1 MEEKDLKK
9 GLEEYLQAL
18 KLPTFLKNYQAFA
31 QDAARSGQSYE
42 RFLLGLAKE
51 EATFQ
56 YDKRVERAIAR
67 AKFPVLKDL
76 SSFDFSVVGGITK
89 QRVMEL
95 AQGDYLAQKESI
107 ILIGNSGLGKTHIAT
122 GLALA
127 ACKQGKKVRF
137 FSAAALVNDLLAAQ
151 HNLQLSKYKAPLLR
165 SDLIVLDE
173 VGFIPFTTEG
183 AQSLFQFCS
192 DLYERVSIIVT
203 TNLRFGDWISIF
215 GNETMTTALLDRLT
229 HKGHILEFI
238 GESYRFRQRL
248 RQEEQQDIEE
258 KTGNG
263 ALLPFQISRRGIGLR
278 P

>member
-9 GLEEYLQAL
+9 ELEEYLRAL
-18 KLPTFLKNYQAFA
+18 KLPTFIKNYQAFT

-51 EATFQ
+51 EYIDQ
-56 YDKRVERAIAR
+56 YDKRVVRAIAK

-76 SSFDFSVVGGITK
+76 ASFDFSVVRGITQ

-95 AQGDYLAQKESI
+95 AQGDYLAKKESI
-107 ILIGNSGLGKTHIAT
+107 ILIGNPGLGKTHIAT

-151 HNLQLSKYKAPLLR
+151 HNLQLSKFKAPLLR

-192 DLYERVSIIVT
+192 DLHERVSIIVT
-203 TNLRFGDWISIF
+203 TNLRFGDWVSIF
-215 GNETMTTALLDRLT
+215 GDKIMTSALLDRLT
-229 HKGHILEFI
+229 GKGHILEFI

-248 RQEEQQDIEE
+248 RQEEQQPFEE
-258 KTGNG
+258 QTETG
-263 ALLPFQISRRGIGLR
+263 
-278 P
+278 

>member
-9 GLEEYLQAL
+9 VLEEYLHAL
-18 KLPTFLKNYQAFA
+18 KLPTFIKNYQAFA

-67 AKFPVLKDL
+67 AKFPVIKEL

-89 QRVMEL
+89 HRVMQL
-95 AQGDYLAQKESI
+95 AQGDYLAKKESI
-107 ILIGNSGLGKTHIAT
+107 ILIGNPGLGKTHRAT

-151 HNLQLSKYKAPLLR
+151 HNLQLSMFKAPLLR

-203 TNLRFGDWISIF
+203 TNLRFGDWVSIF

-229 HKGHILEFI
+229 GKGHILEFI

-248 RQEEQQDIEE
+248 RQEEQQPLAEQAE
-258 KTGNG
+258 TG
-263 ALLPFQISRRGIGLR
+263 
-278 P
+278 

>member
-9 GLEEYLQAL
+9 LLEEYLQAL
-18 KLPTFLKNYQAFA
+18 KLPTFIKNYQAFA

-95 AQGDYLAQKESI
+95 AQGDYLTKKESI
-107 ILIGNSGLGKTHIAT
+107 ILIGNPGLGKTHIAI

-127 ACKQGKKVRF
+127 ACKQSKKVRF
-137 FSAAALVNDLLAAQ
+137 FGAAGLVNDLLAAGKE
-151 HNLQLSKYKAPLLR
+151 LRLSKFMAPYLK
-165 SDLIVLDE
+165 
-173 VGFIPFTTEG
+173 
-183 AQSLFQFCS
+183 
-192 DLYERVSIIVT
+192 
-203 TNLRFGDWISIF
+203 
-215 GNETMTTALLDRLT
+215 
-229 HKGHILEFI
+229 H
-238 GESYRFRQRL
+238 
-248 RQEEQQDIEE
+248 
-258 KTGNG
+258 
-263 ALLPFQISRRGIGLR
+263 
-278 P
+278 